1 MRKFKR
7 LNVIKETDSD
17 LVAGRLIEAGFEE
30 VVEDNEIEA
39 GFEEVVEGS
48 EPEDLSRDD
57 IKAQLDEA
65 GIEYAKNAKTETLLE
80 ILEASKLG
88 EQSATLLFK
97 LEVCMIISLEEALKL
112 DADATQDADAIR
124 SLS

>member
-17 LVAGRLIEAGFEE
+17 LVADRLIEAGFEE
-30 VVEDNEIEA
+30 VA
-39 GFEEVVEGS
+39 EEVAGDIESGNVE
-48 EPEDLSRDD
+48 ELSRDD

-65 GIEYAKNAKTETLLE
+65 GIEYAKNAKAETLLE

-88 EQSATLLFK
+88 E
-97 LEVCMIISLEEALKL
+97 
-112 DADATQDADAIR
+112 
-124 SLS
+124 

>member
-17 LVAGRLIEAGFEE
+17 LVADRLIEAGFEE
-30 VVEDNEIEA
+30 IVVDIKSENV
-39 GFEEVVEGS
+39 EE
-48 EPEDLSRDD
+48 LSRDEV
-57 IKAQLDEA
+57 KARLDEA

-88 EQSATLLFK
+88 E
-97 LEVCMIISLEEALKL
+97 
-112 DADATQDADAIR
+112 
-124 SLS
+124 

>member
-17 LVAGRLIEAGFEE
+17 LVADRLLEAGFEE
-30 VVEDNEIEA
+30 EIVEDN
-39 GFEEVVEGS
+39 

-57 IKAQLDEA
+57 IKARLDTA

-80 ILEASKLG
+80 ILEASELG
-88 EQSATLLFK
+88 E
-97 LEVCMIISLEEALKL
+97 
-112 DADATQDADAIR
+112 
-124 SLS
+124 